1 MSLTASPAFSVS
13 TTDELVLAVARI
25 LTRSLVYN
33 HSPVLPGTTRC
44 GRTMELVVI
53 WVGFG
58 AGVATFVGVFGV
70 ALGVVTLR

>member
-1 MSLTASPAFSVS
+1 
-13 TTDELVLAVARI
+13 
-25 LTRSLVYN
+25 
-33 HSPVLPGTTRC
+33 
-44 GRTMELVVI
+44 MELVVI